1 MTVRHIVTWKMNGE
15 TAEERAT
22 QANEVVAALRPLQQL
37 VPDITALEAH
47 VNEYNA
53 ENNWDVTLMTEH
65 TDKAALDAYIVNPDH
80 VAAAKVIAAR
90 AAARAGV
97 DFEV

>member
-22 QANEVVAALRPLQQL
+22 QANEVVAALSPLRDL
-37 VPDITALEAH
+37 VPGVLSLE
-47 VNEYNA
+47 VRINEYNA
-53 ENNWDVTLMTEH
+53 ENNWDVTLVSEH
-65 TDKAALDAYIVNPDH
+65 TDKAALDEYIVNPDH
-80 VAAAKVIAAR
+80 VAGAKIVAAR